1 MTRKRAALLLA
12 LILLMLSAC
21 ASTGAEV
28 SGQPEPSG
36 TVSQPEPTGTPETA
50 PSDPPETQTEP
61 VETAQLVRFES
72 QLGCSVAY
80 DPALFTAE
88 DHEDEYYKRIT
99 TFTVESVWEDDG
111 FPLIVFVEPLDA
123 SSVEDAVNV
132 ECLRNL
138 DEPHEVGVVNKPFR
152 EEVTFGA
159 GDYPAVRLPYNEI
172 YAVGEIYV
180 TEQNGAVYKVE
191 VSSYYQ
197 PPEDLLAQAYAILDS
212 ITF

>member
-1 MTRKRAALLLA
+1 MKQKIVAPLLA
-12 LILLMLSAC
+12 LALLMLSAC
-21 ASTGAEV
+21 ASPGAEGP
-28 SGQPEPSG
+28 GQPEPSG
-36 TVSQPEPTGTPETA
+36 TAGQSEPTGTPETA
-50 PSDPPETQTEP
+50 PNDSQTEP

-72 QLGCSVAY
+72 QLGCSAAY

-88 DHEDEYYKRIT
+88 DNEDEYYKRIT
-99 TFTVESVWEDDG
+99 GCCVKSVWENEG
-111 FPLIVFVEPLDA
+111 FPLNVFVEPLDA

-132 ECLRNL
+132 ECQRNL
-138 DEPHEVGVVNKPFR
+138 DGPHEVGVVNEPFR

-159 GDYPAVRLPYNEI
+159 GDYPAVRLTYNEV

-180 TEQNGAVYKVE
+180 TEQNGGVYKVE

-197 PPEDLLAQAYAILDS
+197 PPEDLLTQAYAILDS